1 MTVDQP
7 IRVPSNDISKNKP
20 KPANYVH
27 ASNPSLASSI
37 RVGDLSTASGSK
49 SGKGNDSLSGF
60 VTLEELMIRQSEE
73 NRKNP
78 YYEAEQMRN
87 SLRMIQPDVVYGNY
101 CKPPKLFALV
111 VQMNDGCRRIT
122 NQNFNQHQRNKR
134 TS

>member
-1 MTVDQP
+1 VPNLTVDQST
-7 IRVPSNDISKNKP
+7 RVPSNDITKNKP

-27 ASNPSLASSI
+27 ASNPSLASSL
-37 RVGDLSTASGSK
+37 RVGDFSTASSSK
-49 SGKGNDSLSGF
+49 SGKGTDSLSGF

-101 CKPPKLFALV
+101 CKQSSSLLW
-111 VQMNDGCRRIT
+111 
-122 NQNFNQHQRNKR
+122 
-134 TS
+134 

>member
-1 MTVDQP
+1 MPNLTVDQP
-7 IRVPSNDISKNKP
+7 TRVPSNEITKNKP

-37 RVGDLSTASGSK
+37 NVGDFSTSSK

-87 SLRMIQPDVVYGNY
+87 SLRMIKPDVVYGKW
-101 CKPPKLFALV
+101 CKHRSFL
-111 VQMNDGCRRIT
+111 
-122 NQNFNQHQRNKR
+122 
-134 TS
+134 